1 MVAGVGG
8 IGGGGD
14 TKKPLQP
21 KPVQNNLPPRVIAP
35 PPPPFLPLPCVLL
48 AKSHIFSF
56 PLPAQTPFGGPSFPT
71 GSLGITCYTR
81 ICKTNQVWKG
91 HRVPALQSGCHH
103 SCRSFPAGTRGVG
116 VQVTPHNS
124 VLVASPWDCGATEA
138 LATENATGWHV
149 PAASGSLA
157 F

>member
-1 MVAGVGG
+1 MQGG
-8 IGGGGD
+8 PGWRN

-21 KPVQNNLPPRVIAP
+21 KPVQNNLPPRVIAFLLLVP
-35 PPPPFLPLPCVLL
+35 PLPFLPLPCVLL
-48 AKSHIFSF
+48 AKSHILSF

-91 HRVPALQSGCHH
+91 HRVPALQSGSHH
-103 SCRSFPAGTRGVG
+103 SCKSFPAGNRGVG
-116 VQVTPHNS
+116 VQVTPRNS
-124 VLVASPWDCGATEA
+124 VLVAFPWDCGATEA

>member
-1 MVAGVGG
+1 MVARVGG
-8 IGGGGD
+8 IGGGGIQ
-14 TKKPLQP
+14 KSHYN
-21 KPVQNNLPPRVIAP
+21 QNQSRITFHPEWLLPPS
-35 PPPPFLPLPCVLL
+35 PPFLPLPCVLL

-116 VQVTPHNS
+116 VQVTPRNS